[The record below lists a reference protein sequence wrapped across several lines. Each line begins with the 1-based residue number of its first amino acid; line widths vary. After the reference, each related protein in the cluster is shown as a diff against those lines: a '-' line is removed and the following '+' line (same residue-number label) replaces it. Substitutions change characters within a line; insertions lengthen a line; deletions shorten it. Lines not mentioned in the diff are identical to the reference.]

1 MLNAERII
9 EELVAVCHRV
19 EAKGFVAASD
29 GNISARL
36 PDGNILITPSS
47 LNKGSVT
54 PDDLVEISLRG
65 DRVAGRGTPSSESEL
80 HLFIYRH
87 RPDVNAV
94 VHCHPVYATAYA
106 AARIPLSE
114 RLFPEVIVGLGKIPL
129 APYATPST
137 SEVGESIAPFVMSSD
152 AVLLAN
158 HGAVTYGKDL
168 WDAYFKMEK
177 VEQIAHIEF
186 AARVLGGAKEL
197 SSDEVSE
204 LLRKTGPYDGK
215 SAPAALSPEIEITEE
230 EFQTIVRE
238 VKKRLH

>member
-65 DRVAGRGTPSSESEL
+65 DRVAGRGTPSSEREL